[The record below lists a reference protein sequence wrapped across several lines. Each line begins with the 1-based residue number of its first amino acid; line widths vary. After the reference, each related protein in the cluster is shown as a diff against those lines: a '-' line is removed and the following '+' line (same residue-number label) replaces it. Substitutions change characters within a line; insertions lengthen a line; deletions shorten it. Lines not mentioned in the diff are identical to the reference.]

1 MRKSLGRDFDTVLRE
16 KLKDDQFRLL
26 YNQRRFYLE
35 VAHLILE
42 LRAKRG
48 MTQEELA
55 KKAGVNQP
63 MVARLEKGDP
73 RRIPTFETLHR
84 ILHALGYT
92 LELSARA
99 ESGKSAKAA

>member
-1 MRKSLGRDFDTVLRE
+1 MRKTLGRDFDTVLKE
-16 KLKDDQFRLL
+16 KLKDEQFRLL

-48 MTQEELA
+48 MTQEDLA

-84 ILHALGYT
+84 ILHALGYR

>member
-1 MRKSLGRDFDTVLRE
+1 MRKAKGKDFGTVLRK

-35 VAHLILE
+35 VAHLIVE
-42 LRAKRG
+42 LRARKG
-48 MTQEELA
+48 ITQEELA
-55 KKAGVNQP
+55 KKAQVNQP
-63 MVARLEKGDP
+63 MIARLEKGDP

-99 ESGKSAKAA
+99 ESEKSSKAA